1 VSKKEKLLD
10 KLRSLP
16 SDFTWDE
23 AVKVMKQHKFQL
35 VKNTGSRRTFR
46 HENGVKVSIHEP
58 HPQNTLL
65 KYAMENLI
73 EALVNAGE
81 IK

>member
-1 VSKKEKLLD
+1 MSKKEKLLA

-23 AVKVMKQHKFQL
+23 AVTVMKQHNFKL
-35 VKNTGSRRTFR
+35 VKNTGSRRIFR
-46 HENGVKVSIHEP
+46 HESGVKASIHEP

-81 IK
+81 MK